1 MIADNDIVMEETQ
14 PPVKHTKHIKHI
26 VINGGGPLLINMYG
40 ALKQSN
46 VLEMWKHE
54 HMESYYGTSAGAILA
69 TIMALKYDWDTL
81 DNYIINRPWQQI
93 LKFNILEIY
102 DYYTNN
108 GITDEKFIKEI
119 FSPLLKAKDID
130 VDVTMETFA
139 QITGV
144 KLHLYATEFET
155 FKVQEFSAEATPNV
169 KVLDAVYASSALP
182 ILLKPIKIEDKFYI
196 DGSIYM
202 NYPIAKCLER
212 NSDPQ
217 TILGIKNAF
226 TLNATSEINNMNM
239 FDYLSY
245 IMNAMFIKAQSC
257 EMNSNRD
264 QIKEITITSTFNDL
278 SNFFKMASS
287 SEERRNAINR
297 GIADAI
303 KLLHACEI
311 TDAIKLLHACEI
323 TDACI

>member
-1 MIADNDIVMEETQ
+1 MT
-14 PPVKHTKHIKHI
+14 TTIKHI
-26 VINGGGPLLINMYG
+26 VINGGGPLLLNMYG
-40 ALKQSN
+40 ALKHAN
-46 VLEMWKHE
+46 ILEMWKHE
-54 HMESYYGTSAGAILA
+54 NIESYYGTSAGAIL
-69 TIMALKYDWDTL
+69 TTMMALKYDWEEL
-81 DNYIINRPWQQI
+81 DNYIINRPWQHI

-108 GITDEKFIKEI
+108 GITDEKFIKEM

-130 VDVTMETFA
+130 VDVTLETFA
-139 QITGV
+139 QLTGV

-155 FKVQEFSAEATPNV
+155 FEIKEFSAESTPNV

-182 ILLKPIKIEDKFYI
+182 ILLKPIQIEDKIYM

-212 NSDPQ
+212 NNDPQ

-226 TLNATSEINNMNM
+226 SANDVSELNKMNM

-245 IMNAMFIKAQSC
+245 IMNAMFKKAQLC
-257 EMNSNRD
+257 ELNVNREGVR
-264 QIKEITITSTFNDL
+264 EISISSTIDDL

-287 SEERRNAINR
+287 SDERRNAINR
-297 GIADAI
+297 GIVDASNCL
-303 KLLHACEI
+303 KPY
-311 TDAIKLLHACEI
+311 
-323 TDACI
+323 

>member
-1 MIADNDIVMEETQ
+1 
-14 PPVKHTKHIKHI
+14 
-26 VINGGGPLLINMYG
+26 
-40 ALKQSN
+40 
-46 VLEMWKHE
+46 
-54 HMESYYGTSAGAILA
+54 
-69 TIMALKYDWDTL
+69 
-81 DNYIINRPWQQI
+81 
-93 LKFNILEIY
+93 
-102 DYYTNN
+102 
-108 GITDEKFIKEI
+108 
-119 FSPLLKAKDID
+119 
-130 VDVTMETFA
+130 
-139 QITGV
+139 
-144 KLHLYATEFET
+144 
-155 FKVQEFSAEATPNV
+155 
-169 KVLDAVYASSALP
+169 
-182 ILLKPIKIEDKFYI
+182 
-196 DGSIYM
+196 M

-264 QIKEITITSTFNDL
+264 QVKEITITSTFNDL